1 MKKVIQFFGLLTKTQ
16 ETGVRKL
23 GVTQELL
30 SLVTGLAHYL
40 KLLIRISLQG
50 ALKLERE
57 QQNAQ
62 GLNQFLEALGD
73 LEPLKKLEEAQ
84 NLNDGVSDLVGEHSD
99 LCYHCQERVEE
110 SCAKAGILTWHT
122 RHLQCGYCQRLVG
135 DEIETTYW
143 VETEQRVVCQQDCQE
158 RRPLKSSLVRFE
170 SVSRLKQYVHLLR
183 VALARLLGVLRSGG
197 TLPHTSDDPN
207 LARYDSNDGHRV
219 GNEQLEA
226 PLLRSNTRSKS
237 YTGTSTDQNVSSYEQ
252 TVGEMKRLRSTRLDK
267 TLSTTIKKARTS
279 RIIDGPQTGADDT
292 GQKNHSFRIIDEH
305 DPNTEV
311 KTELPFGNQDGITLD
326 DIPRLVASQQAKEQ
340 RPNASKYA
348 RSHLPGVGP
357 REPKIRTGHRR
368 DLSGGNDF
376 DNTGGDQVAQRT
388 KKYFSELSALEYF
401 IVRHVA
407 VLSMQPLLE
416 GHYTLEDLL
425 GLIETRK
432 PTFWGKF
439 GKAFQNNKQK
449 ATKKKGVFGIPLE
462 VLVERDGVDSTHGIG
477 PGALRVPAFVDDS
490 ISAMRQMDMSIEGIF
505 RKNGNIRGLAVL
517 ADKIDAKEE
526 EVDLLKEGPVQ
537 VGALM
542 KRFFRDMPDPLLT
555 SKLHRLFI
563 TSQKIGDEEKRRRV
577 LHLTCC
583 LLPKHHRDSFEVL
596 ASFLVWFSSFAQVDE
611 ESGSKMDL
619 HNVATVIAP
628 NILKDQTQ
636 KATGKDPL
644 KDKNLVSE
652 ESYFLAIEAVHSLL
666 EYNDQ
671 MCEVYYS
678 HPFFFPLR
686 NLANFIP

>member
-1 MKKVIQFFGLLTKTQ
+1 M
-16 ETGVRKL
+16 RKL

-73 LEPLKKLEEAQ
+73 LEPLKRLEETQ

-110 SCAKAGILTWHT
+110 SCAKAGILTWHV
-122 RHLQCGYCQRLVG
+122 RHLQCGYCQRMVG
-135 DEIETTYW
+135 DEIESTYW
-143 VETEQRVVCQQDCQE
+143 NEAEHQVVCQRDQQD
-158 RRPLKSSLVRFE
+158 RNPSKNNLVRFDA
-170 SVSRLKQYVHLLR
+170 VSRLKQYIHLLR

-207 LARYDSNDGHRV
+207 LVRYDSSDGHRI
-219 GNEQLEA
+219 GTQQLEA

-237 YTGTSTDQNVSSYEQ
+237 YTGASADGQDVSSYEQ

-279 RIIDGPQTGADDT
+279 RIIEGPQTGGDDT
-292 GQKNHSFRIIDEH
+292 GQKNHNFRVIDEH
-305 DPNTEV
+305 DTSDEV
-311 KTELPFGNQDGITLD
+311 RTELPFGNQDGITLD

-368 DLSGGNDF
+368 DFSGGNDL
-376 DNTGGDQVAQRT
+376 DSAGADQIPQRT

-477 PGALRVPAFVDDS
+477 PGALKVPAFIDDS

-505 RKNGNIRGLAVL
+505 RKNGNIRGLTVL
-517 ADKIDAKEE
+517 AEKIDAKEE
-526 EVDLLKEGPVQ
+526 EVDFLKEGPVQ

-542 KRFFRDMPDPLLT
+542 KRFLRDMPDPLLT

-583 LLPKHHRDSFEVL
+583 LLPKYHRDSFEVL

-628 NILKDQTQ
+628 NILKDQAP
-636 KATGKDPL
+636 KASGKEQL
-644 KDKNLVSE
+644 GFKADKNLISE
-652 ESYFLAIEAVHSLL
+652 EGYFLAIEAVHSLL

-671 MCEVYYS
+671 MCEVS
-678 HPFFFPLR
+678 PS
-686 NLANFIP
+686 

>member
-1 MKKVIQFFGLLTKTQ
+1 MTKTQ

-30 SLVTGLAHYL
+30 SLVTSLAHYL
-40 KLLIRISLQG
+40 KLLIRISLKG
-50 ALKLERE
+50 ALELERE
-57 QQNAQ
+57 QKNAQ
-62 GLNQFLEALGD
+62 GLNLFLEALGD
-73 LEPLKKLEEAQ
+73 LEPLKKLDETQ

-99 LCYHCQERVEE
+99 LCYQCQERVEE
-110 SCAKAGILTWHT
+110 SCAKAGVLTWHT
-122 RHLQCGYCQRLVG
+122 RHLQCGYCLRMVG

-143 VETEQRVVCQQDCQE
+143 IETEQRIVCQQDCEE
-158 RRPLKSSLVRFE
+158 RRPPKSSLVRFE

-207 LARYDSNDGHRV
+207 LVRYDSNDGHRI
-219 GNEQLEA
+219 GTQQLEA

-237 YTGTSTDQNVSSYEQ
+237 YTASSSNDQNVSSYEQ

-279 RIIDGPQTGADDT
+279 RIIEGPQAGKDDT
-292 GQKNHSFRIIDEH
+292 GQKSHSFHIIDEQ

-311 KTELPFGNQDGITLD
+311 RTGLPFGNQDGITLD

-368 DLSGGNDF
+368 DFSGGNDL
-376 DNTGGDQVAQRT
+376 DTAAADQMPQRT

-425 GLIETRK
+425 GLIEIRK

-477 PGALRVPAFVDDS
+477 PGALKVPAFVDDS

-517 ADKIDAKEE
+517 AEKIDAKEE
-526 EVDLLKEGPVQ
+526 EVDFLKEGPVQ

-583 LLPKHHRDSFEVL
+583 LLPKYHRDSFEVL

-628 NILKDQTQ
+628 NILKDQTP
-636 KATGKDPL
+636 KAIGRDPL

-671 MCEVYYS
+671 MCEVCFFSWFYS
-678 HPFFFPLR
+678 LRTLTYSSLIGPRRSPIHP
-686 NLANFIP
+686 

>member
-1 MKKVIQFFGLLTKTQ
+1 MVKKVIQFFGLLTKTQ

-50 ALKLERE
+50 ALKFERE
-57 QQNAQ
+57 QQSAQ
-62 GLNQFLEALGD
+62 GLDMFLEGLGN
-73 LEPLKKLEEAQ
+73 LEPLKKLEESE
-84 NLNDGVSDLVGEHSD
+84 NLNEGVAGLVGEHSD
-99 LCYHCQERVEE
+99 LCHHCQERVEE
-110 SCAKAGILTWHT
+110 ACAKAGTLTWHI

-135 DEIETTYW
+135 DEVDTTYW
-143 VETEQRVVCQQDCQE
+143 LESEQRVICQRDFQE
-158 RRPLKSSLVRFE
+158 RNHSRSNCIQFQV
-170 SVSRLKQYVHLLR
+170 VSRLKQYVHLLR
-183 VALARLLGVLRSGG
+183 VALARLLALLKSASS
-197 TLPHTSDDPN
+197 LPHTSDDPN
-207 LARYDSNDGHRV
+207 LARYDSDDGHRV
-219 GNEQLEA
+219 GKQQLKP

-237 YTGTSTDQNVSSYEQ
+237 YAGSSKDDQNISSYEE
-252 TVGEMKRLRSTRLDK
+252 TVGEMKRLRSTRMDK
-267 TLSTTIKKARTS
+267 TLSMSMKKARTS
-279 RIIDGPQTGADDT
+279 RVIEASRPEGEEP
-292 GQKNHSFRIIDEH
+292 GQKTPNFRVIEGN
-305 DPNTEV
+305 DPNKEV
-311 KTELPFGNQDGITLD
+311 ITELPFGNQDGITLD

-357 REPKIRTGHRR
+357 REARIRTGHRR
-368 DLSGGNDF
+368 DFSGGNELDA
-376 DNTGGDQVAQRT
+376 GGDHLPQRT

-425 GLIETRK
+425 GLIEVRK
-432 PTFWGKF
+432 PGGLWSKF

-449 ATKKKGVFGIPLE
+449 ASKKKGVFGVPLD
-462 VLVERDGVDSTHGIG
+462 VLVERDGVDCTHGIG
-477 PGALRVPAFVDDS
+477 PGAMRVPAFVDDS

-505 RKNGNIRGLAVL
+505 RKNGNIRGLSVL
-517 ADKIDAKEE
+517 AEKLDAKEE
-526 EVDLLKEGPVQ
+526 EVDLVKEGPVQ
-537 VGALM
+537 IGALM

-563 TSQKIGDEEKRRRV
+563 TSQKINDEEKRRRV

-583 LLPKHHRDSFEVL
+583 LLPKHSRDTFEVL

-628 NILKDQTQ
+628 NILKDHST
-636 KATGKDPL
+636 KASGKDPL
-644 KDKNLVSE
+644 KDKTPISE
-652 ESYFLAIEAVHSLL
+652 ESYFLAIEAVNSLL

-671 MCEVYYS
+671 MCEVS
-678 HPFFFPLR
+678 
-686 NLANFIP
+686 